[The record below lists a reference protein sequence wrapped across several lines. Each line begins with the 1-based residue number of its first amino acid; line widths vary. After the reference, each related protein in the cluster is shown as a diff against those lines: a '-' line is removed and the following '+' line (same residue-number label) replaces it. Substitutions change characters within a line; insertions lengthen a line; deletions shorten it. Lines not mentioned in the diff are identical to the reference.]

1 MIRRATGATGGRTDR
16 GASTGPIGIVRACTD
31 RRAKRPLER
40 DSLASLVKEVH
51 SEGLDDE
58 RPPPET
64 QPAGPLQSKIA
75 RLQSGGRESNASGG
89 TVARRTN
96 YGFEKKQRE
105 LRKQKKNQEKAER
118 RRREEAPSSA
128 PKSGEAADKTP
139 PESEPPDRG

>member
-1 MIRRATGATGGRTDR
+1 M
-16 GASTGPIGIVRACTD
+16 
-31 RRAKRPLER
+31 
-40 DSLASLVKEVH
+40 KEVH

-58 RPPPET
+58 
-64 QPAGPLQSKIA
+64 PLPTEGSSRDPFSPKP
-75 RLQSGGRESNASGG
+75 RGLQSGGRESNASGG

-118 RRREEAPSSA
+118 RRREKEAGSA
-128 PKSGEAADKTP
+128 PESGEVADQTP